1 VLFDYVKVNRFEAKS
16 DDWIDIV
23 IENIN
28 MEKIVPDI
36 MIKEMAKS
44 LDEVMTMTWDQA
56 VNFKYIKQELSTFNM
71 EMVMK
76 DKVLMARVSEVLTR
90 TQKEHNGLMGIIPHL
105 K

>member
-1 VLFDYVKVNRFEAKS
+1 MTKVLSRKDHSFQPASVLFDYVKVNRFEAKS

-44 LDEVMTMTWDQA
+44 LDEVMTMTWD
-56 VNFKYIKQELSTFNM
+56 
-71 EMVMK
+71 
-76 DKVLMARVSEVLTR
+76 
-90 TQKEHNGLMGIIPHL
+90 
-105 K
+105 